1 MLLAGSCPP
10 RLSLAPHQIARR
22 GKAQGMPAWAEQ
34 DEKSRTG
41 RFPQAHPGRPDP
53 PLCIPSQFRRV
64 ICILLAVQD
73 VLPWNSTLMLCPRLP
88 RTSVPSAQVW
98 LPPTPPFPSC
108 QPSNPSLLHP
118 SIHPFTHHVLS
129 FPPPSSTCWSDMTR
143 DWCRREGHGQE
154 RRASALQGLQ
164 VPQDQ

>member
-10 RLSLAPHQIARR
+10 HLSLAPHQIARR

-41 RFPQAHPGRPDP
+41 QFPQAHPGRPDP
-53 PLCIPSQFRRV
+53 HLCIPSQFQRV

-98 LPPTPPFPSC
+98 LPPPPFLLVNHPTLPS
-108 QPSNPSLLHP
+108 
-118 SIHPFTHHVLS
+118 SIHKSVHSPITSSL
-129 FPPPSSTCWSDMTR
+129 FPLLPRLVASDVTR